1 MVATTNLPEH
11 IKQDSAAGTKLFFDT
26 YGQAPL
32 EFHANEVDGAIGF
45 FTKRG
50 FDQDTSII
58 IASAILKQAKLDAIP
73 VFKFLDGLTNFDQT
87 DLNILVGEIL
97 NNNRPATS
105 TLGFRTERVIPNQ
118 TRNIAV

>member
-1 MVATTNLPEH
+1 MVASTNLPEY
-11 IKQDSAAGTKLFFDT
+11 IKQDSAAGTKLFFDS
-26 YGQAPL
+26 YGQEPL

-50 FDQDTSII
+50 FDQDTAVV
-58 IASAILKQAKLDAIP
+58 IATVILKQAKLDGIP
-73 VFKFLDGLTNFDQT
+73 VFKFLDGLNNFNT
-87 DLNILVGEIL
+87 SELNILVGEIL

-118 TRNIAV
+118 IRNIAV

>member
-1 MVATTNLPEH
+1 MAATTNLPAH
-11 IKQDSAAGTKLFFDT
+11 IKEDSAAGTKLFFDS
-26 YGQAPL
+26 YGQEPL

-50 FDQDTSII
+50 FDQDTAIV
-58 IASAILKQAKLDAIP
+58 IATVMLKQSKLDGVP
-73 VFKFLDGLTNFDQT
+73 VFKFLD
-87 DLNILVGEIL
+87 DLNKFDVTQLSILVGEVL

-118 TRNIAV
+118 IRNIAV